1 MTGLDFK
8 TKVVCKYEQ
17 EEFSATLGKHYF
29 AVTTKPWLEKAVWN
43 LVSQA

>member
-29 AVTTKPWLEKAVWN
+29 AVTTKP
-43 LVSQA
+43 